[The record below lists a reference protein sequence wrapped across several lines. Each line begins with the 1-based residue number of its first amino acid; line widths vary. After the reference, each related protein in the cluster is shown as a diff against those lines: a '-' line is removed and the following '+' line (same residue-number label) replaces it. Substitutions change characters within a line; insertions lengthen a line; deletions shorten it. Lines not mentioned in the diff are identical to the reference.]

1 MAAVPEIGQFTLI
14 RKRPAIVRNLI
25 PFQEPRS
32 AKELHMLD
40 IEYIDG
46 LDNPSEDKV
55 IWEREVGAKSYSILD
70 LPNIISHQQPDRP
83 KRYDAFIDAM
93 IWTSNTHY
101 QFEDGKIKSFDSPLL
116 SPWYSAVQVEDYQL
130 YPVLESM
137 SMPRVNLLLADD
149 VGLGKTIE
157 AGLIAQELIR
167 QRRIRKI
174 LIVCPSA
181 LQIQWKD
188 EMKEK
193 FNIDFVVLDSE
204 QVLETQRELGMD
216 ANPWTIYP
224 KIITSMDY
232 LKQPDILDKF
242 NTGSEHMLPEDS
254 AMLPWD
260 LLIVDEAHNF
270 APSRLSDDSRRCA
283 MLRSITKF
291 FEHRLFL
298 TATPHNGYTQSF
310 SGLLELLDPVRFQQK
325 MVLDDEDFKH
335 LDLVMVRRMKTEL
348 NDEIGKSRFPERK
361 VQGIPIE
368 LLDKE
373 KDLYSAMRKYRE
385 NAIKELAKVGK
396 KQKALGGFLFALL
409 TKRLLSSSY
418 SFARTWWNHVAG
430 FEVHEFGFDQADES
444 RERAETPVDDDQEKM
459 MRETDA
465 LRHGGSWL
473 SEYKDIL
480 QPYLEEVSR
489 CLRALGWTKEV
500 ISHGIETIKELP
512 PDKKWESLLKWIDD
526 KLKNPD
532 RLFKPDERLILFTE
546 YKDTMDYLLRRFKE
560 KKIDYPTIQT
570 LYGGAPGKHRRQ
582 VKDEFN
588 DPSSQLKILLATDA
602 ASEGLNLQTSC
613 RYVIHQEVPWNP
625 MRMEQRNGRVD
636 RHGQSRDVFVHHF
649 ISDQIQDF
657 KFLDFITR
665 KVNHVRDDLGSVG
678 NVLDEAVM
686 EYFETGKD
694 SSKELDGRIDN
705 TRKYAHSSQDMEQRK
720 KATRED
726 YKRSLEHFKKTKDLM
741 GLSEKRMIRLIDQ
754 ASKMDS
760 VMESE
765 VLIEVK
771 DGEYIFKKTP
781 PKWERI
787 VRSTLT
793 TDYADV
799 HSVKQRMVFS
809 PERFEVERFGRK
821 LFMPTKDK
829 RLVMLGHP
837 LMAKA
842 LSSFRRRLWDPDDT
856 KLNRWTIE
864 VTDLPSKDDMVFIT
878 SLQISARN
886 ELGERLKTGIL
897 EMPLVMRRG
906 MIEVYNHEIGD
917 LKVLPSY
924 HVSKIFTKVRNN
936 WTSLGNFIE
945 GRKKEIRDQVD
956 NSLRA
961 ELKEKLKKE
970 NKEQEEMF
978 ELRKES
984 LDKEKDPRNI
994 ARIKRDLQ
1002 KAIDSAKQMT
1012 FSEEIN
1018 SQNRQIVQDL
1028 KRALTEEDFER
1039 RKGHIQL
1046 LKDRLEDEKKR
1057 ILEKVLPKR
1066 YSLPEDGIDI
1076 QIMGVK
1082 VIVDGG
1088 GL

>member
-1 MAAVPEIGQFTLI
+1 MANVPEIGQFTLI
-14 RKRPAIVRNLI
+14 RKRPAVVRNLI

-55 IWEREVGAKSYSILD
+55 VWEREVGAKSYSILD
-70 LPNIISHQQPDRP
+70 LPDIVSHERPDRP
-83 KRYDAFIDAM
+83 GKYDAFIDAM
-93 IWTSNTHY
+93 KWTSNTIY
-101 QFEDGKIKSFDSPLL
+101 QLDNGKIESLESPLL

-167 QRRIRKI
+167 QRRIRRI

-216 ANPWTIYP
+216 ANPWTVYP
-224 KIITSMDY
+224 KIISSMDY

-242 NTGSEHMLPEDS
+242 NTGSEHLLPEDS

-270 APSRLSDDSRRCA
+270 SPSRLSDDSRRCS
-283 MLRSITKF
+283 MLRLITKY

-325 MVLDDEDFKH
+325 MVLDDDDFKH
-335 LDLVMVRRMKTEL
+335 LDLIMVRRMKKEL
-348 NDEIGKSRFPERK
+348 NDELGKSRFPERN
-361 VQGIPIE
+361 VQGIAID
-368 LLDKE
+368 LTDKE
-373 KDLYSAMRKYRE
+373 KDLYNAMRKYRE
-385 NAIKELAKVGK
+385 NAIKELSKIGK

-430 FEVHEFGFDQADES
+430 FEVHEFGFDEAEES
-444 RERAETPVDDDQEKM
+444 KERAETPVDDDQEKV

-473 SEYKDIL
+473 SEYKNVL

-489 CLRALGWTKEV
+489 SLKSLGWTKEI
-500 ISHGIETIKELP
+500 ISHGIETIKDLP
-512 PDKKWESLLKWIDD
+512 PDKKWDSLIKWINDN
-526 KLKNPD
+526 LRNPD
-532 RLFKPDERLILFTE
+532 RTFKPDERLILFTE
-546 YKDTMDYLLRRFKE
+546 YKDTMEYLLRRFKK

-582 VKDEFN
+582 VKEEFN

-649 ISDQIQDF
+649 ISGEIQDF
-657 KFLDFITR
+657 KFLDFIAQ

-686 EYFETGKD
+686 EYFETGND
-694 SSKELDGRIDN
+694 SSEELDGRIDN
-705 TRKYAHSSQDMEQRK
+705 TKIYAQSSQDMENRK
-720 KATRED
+720 KATKDD
-726 YKRSLEHFKKTKDLM
+726 YERSLDHFKETKKLM
-741 GLSEKRMIRLIDQ
+741 GLCEEKLIRLMRE
-754 ASKMDS
+754 ASHMDKG
-760 VMESE
+760 E
-765 VLIEVK
+765 LIEVK
-771 DGEYIFKKTP
+771 EGEHRFKVTP
-781 PKWERI
+781 PKWERL
-787 VRSTLT
+787 VRSSLT
-793 TDYADV
+793 TELGGIHGA
-799 HSVKQRMVFS
+799 KQKMVFS

-821 LFMPTKDK
+821 LFMPAKDK

-864 VTDLPSKDDMVFIT
+864 STDLPSKDEMIFIT

-897 EMPLVMRRG
+897 EIPFVMKDG
-906 MIEVYNHEIGD
+906 KIEVNNQALDDHEE
-917 LKVLPSY
+917 VPSY
-924 HVSKIFTKVRNN
+924 HVSKIYPKIRDN

-945 GRKKEIRDQVD
+945 KKKNEIRDQID
-956 NSLRA
+956 TSLKD

-970 NKEQEEMF
+970 MKEQEEMF

-994 ARIKRDLQ
+994 TRIKRDLQ
-1002 KAIDSAKQMT
+1002 KAIESANQMT

-1018 SQNRQIVQDL
+1018 SRNRQIVQDL

-1076 QIMGVK
+1076 QVMGVK

-1088 GL
+1088 DL